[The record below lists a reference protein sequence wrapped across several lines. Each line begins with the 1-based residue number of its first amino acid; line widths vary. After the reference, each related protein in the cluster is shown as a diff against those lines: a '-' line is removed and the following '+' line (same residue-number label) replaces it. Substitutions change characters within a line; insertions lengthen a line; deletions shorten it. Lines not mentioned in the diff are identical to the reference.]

1 MGGSGGS
8 AFPIGPTDID
18 ELRRRANEIADQ
30 ASFDAEVNEE
40 LAKRLA
46 AVNARDVERIRGY
59 LDDALD
65 ALKDAIDDVER
76 TLFGGSVSKG
86 TYVEGL
92 SDVDALV
99 VLREVP
105 EGATP
110 REVLEQF
117 RQTLEGRLNHADVA
131 SVDAGALAVTV
142 TYRDG
147 TEIQLLPA
155 IHRDDRTAISS
166 GDGTEWKAIHPRR
179 FAQALTDL
187 NAAQGRAVVPAI
199 KLAKAVIGAQMG
211 EGSRPSGYHV
221 EALALAAFKDYN
233 GSRNTKAMLTHFFAE
248 AARGVLKP
256 IKDISGQ
263 SHHVDERLGNPN
275 SGARQALSRDLQRI
289 ADTMERSKGI
299 SEWRRL
305 LGDA

>member
-1 MGGSGGS
+1 M
-8 AFPIGPTDID
+8 GPTDID
-18 ELRRRANEIADQ
+18 ELRRRANEIAHQ

-46 AVNARDVERIRGY
+46 TVNARDADKIRGY

-65 ALKDAIDDVER
+65 ALKDEIEGVER
-76 TLFGGSVSKG
+76 TLFGGSVAKN

-99 VLREVP
+99 VLRDVP
-105 EGATP
+105 ESATP

-117 RQTLEGRLNHADVA
+117 RQTLEGRLSHADVA
-131 SVDAGALAVTV
+131 SVTAGALAVTV
-142 TYRDG
+142 TYHDG

-155 IHRDDRTAISS
+155 VHRGDRNAISS
-166 GDGTEWKAIHPRR
+166 GDGTEWKSIHPRS
-179 FAQALTDL
+179 FAKALTDL

-199 KLAKAVIGAQMG
+199 KLAKSVIGAQMA
-211 EGSRPSGYHV
+211 EDARPSGYHV

-233 GSRNTKAMLTHFFAE
+233 GSRNTKAMLTHFFAA

-263 SHHVDERLGNPN
+263 SHHVDERLGEPN
-275 SGARQALSRDLQRI
+275 SGARQTLSRDLQQI
-289 ADTMERSKGI
+289 ADTMEGSKAV

>member
-1 MGGSGGS
+1 M
-8 AFPIGPTDID
+8 GPTDMD
-18 ELRRRANEIADQ
+18 ELRRRANAIAEQ

-46 AVNARDVERIRGY
+46 TVNARDAEKIRGY
-59 LDDALD
+59 LDDAFEV
-65 ALKDAIDDVER
+65 LKDEIEGVER
-76 TLFGGSVSKG
+76 TLFGGSVAKS

-99 VLREVP
+99 VLRDVP
-105 EGATP
+105 ESATP

-117 RQTLEGRLNHADVA
+117 RQTLEGRLSRSDVE
-131 SVDAGALAVTV
+131 SVTAGALAVTV
-142 TYRDG
+142 KYHDG

-155 IHRDDRTAISS
+155 VHRGERNAISS
-166 GDGTEWKAIHPRR
+166 GDGTEWKSIHPRH
-179 FAQALTDL
+179 FAKALTDL

-199 KLAKAVIGAQMG
+199 KLAKSVIGAQMA
-211 EGSRPSGYHV
+211 EDTRPSGYHV
-221 EALALAAFKDYN
+221 EALALAAFNEYN
-233 GSRNTKAMLTHFFAE
+233 GSRNTKAMLTHFFAA

-263 SHHVDERLGNPN
+263 SHHVDERLGEPN
-275 SGARQALSRDLQRI
+275 SVPRQMLSRDLQRI
-289 ADTMERSKGI
+289 ADTMERSKGV